1 MRKSGKLKTKQQRR
15 TIKCRRRRELDRFIG
30 TDRRR
35 NKRSADADADADADA
50 AAIKSIRV
58 LGSEETAA
66 ALDGP

>member
-35 NKRSADADADADADA
+35 NKRSADADADADA